1 MLGNDHSE
9 IQAAFT
15 GLLAHPIVTPW
26 RHPELHVLVHRHA
39 AVLNVWAKR
48 VGYLLVGIN
57 RCYRLR
63 RPPIGGGVALPA
75 TTPPPRGQ
83 LVLALYTASC
93 LEASPGESLTLQELS
108 DDVARLAQIN
118 GGWPYD
124 PNRRPDRQ
132 RLLAAIQL
140 LIGHG
145 VLEERTS
152 GTLQNDWERTGSG
165 IGATGTP

>member
-15 GLLAHPIVTPW
+15 GLLANPIVTPW

-57 RCYRLR
+57 HCYRLR
-63 RPPIGGGVALPA
+63 RPPIGGGVALPT

-93 LEASPGESLTLQELS
+93 LEASPETL
-108 DDVARLAQIN
+108 
-118 GGWPYD
+118 
-124 PNRRPDRQ
+124 
-132 RLLAAIQL
+132 
-140 LIGHG
+140 
-145 VLEERTS
+145 
-152 GTLQNDWERTGSG
+152 
-165 IGATGTP
+165 

>member
-1 MLGNDHSE
+1 MLGSDHAE

-15 GLLAHPIVTPW
+15 GLMANPLVTPW
-26 RHPELHVLVHRHA
+26 QHPELHLLVHRHA
-39 AVLNVWAKR
+39 TTLSVWAKR

-63 RPPIGGGVALPA
+63 RPSIEGRVALPA

-83 LVLALYTASC
+83 LVLVLYAASC
-93 LEASPGESLTLQELS
+93 LEASTGESLTLQELS

-132 RLLAAIQL
+132 RLL
-140 LIGHG
+140 
-145 VLEERTS
+145 
-152 GTLQNDWERTGSG
+152 GS
-165 IGATGTP
+165 